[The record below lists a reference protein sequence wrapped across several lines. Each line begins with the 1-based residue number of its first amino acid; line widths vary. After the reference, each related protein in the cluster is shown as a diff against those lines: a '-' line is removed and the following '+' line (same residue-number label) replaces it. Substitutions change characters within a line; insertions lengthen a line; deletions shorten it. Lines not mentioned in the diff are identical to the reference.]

1 MTILITGA
9 SGFVGSAVL
18 RHFQKQT
25 ALVRPVFRSA
35 ASAHNAAVN
44 PKNAAVVSGLTA
56 DTDWSAALKYI
67 KVVVHCAARVHVMQ
81 ETAENPLAAFRSVN
95 VEGTLNL
102 ARQAAAAGVERFIFI
117 SSIKVNGEATV
128 LDRPFKADDQPSP
141 EDAYGISKAEAEAGL
156 RSIAAQTGMELVI
169 IRPPLVYGQ
178 GVKGNFASMLRWVAQ
193 GWPLPLAG
201 ATQNRRSLVALD
213 NLVDLIATCVQ
224 HPRAAGQVFLV
235 SDGEDV
241 SIAELLRRI
250 AQAQGKRA
258 RLLWIPVGFIKWAAH
273 LLGKD
278 AVVQRLVG
286 SLQVDIAKNRTLLGW
301 HPPLNLDEGLRR
313 AVQEAN

>member
-18 RHFQKQT
+18 RHFQKQA
-25 ALVRPVFRSA
+25 ALVRPVFRST
-35 ASAHNAAVN
+35 ASAHKAAVN
-44 PKNAAVVSGLTA
+44 PKNAAVVSDLAA
-56 DTDWSAALKYI
+56 DTDWSAALKDI

-81 ETAENPLAAFRSVN
+81 ETAENPLAAFRAVN

-117 SSIKVNGEATV
+117 SSIKVNGEATF

-141 EDAYGISKAEAEAGL
+141 KDAYGVSKAEAEAGL

-301 HPPLNLDEGLRR
+301 HPHLNLDEGLRR

>member
-56 DTDWSAALKYI
+56 DTDWSAALKDI
-67 KVVVHCAARVHVMQ
+67 KTVIHCAARVHVMQ
-81 ETAENPLAAFRSVN
+81 ETAENPLAVFRAVN

-117 SSIKVNGEATV
+117 SSIKVNGEATF

-141 EDAYGISKAEAEAGL
+141 KDAYGVSKAEAEAGL